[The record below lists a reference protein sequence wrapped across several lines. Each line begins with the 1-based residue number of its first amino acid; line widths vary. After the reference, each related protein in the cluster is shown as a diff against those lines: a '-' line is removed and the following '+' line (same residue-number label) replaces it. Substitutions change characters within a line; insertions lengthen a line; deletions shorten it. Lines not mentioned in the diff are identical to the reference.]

1 MDRGLDVYMVR
12 DLRAARKKL
21 RLSQAE
27 LAEALGMS
35 LRTLVAMEN
44 YDTKTDRRT
53 YMAVS
58 YLLLLGN
65 LEDLGRFMKIG

>member
-12 DLRAARKKL
+12 DLRAARNKL

-65 LEDLGRFMKIG
+65 LQDLGRFMKR